1 MEDYLEKQ
9 LFVYRRSYK
18 FFFRIGVFIS
28 ILKSLFSV
36 IGLTG
41 YYYFPLTLLSLVGG
55 CLEILEKSLKISERT
70 EEYKHAYKFYRQ
82 FLHFHRAKKL
92 TESEINLRE
101 QELNNNFNF
110 FPREKYLK
118 IVKLNGYKNII

>member
-1 MEDYLEKQ
+1 MEEYLEKQ

-28 ILKSLFSV
+28 VLKSFFSV
-36 IGLTG
+36 LSLSG
-41 YYYFPLTLLSLVGG
+41 YYYFPLTLLSLGG
-55 CLEILEKSLKISERT
+55 GGLEILEKSLNISERT

-82 FLHFHRAKKL
+82 FLHFYKAKKL

-101 QELNNNFNF
+101 HDFVSTLHF

-118 IVKLNGYKNII
+118 MVQLNGYKNLE